1 MKRLMEWRPLIIG
14 PLLPLMW
21 MSCWLTYITIARGM
35 AIRTVKPA
43 ELQESLLLI
52 SGVVVV
58 INIYNLVLIYH
69 ETTLIKTIYFYSILA
84 ISFAVTIICSMVLAW
99 SDPARILT
107 PEHLSAWTV
116 IFVLLTAIQ
125 GLMGNYFALVTRQQV
140 TIENPRSSLVLASTC
155 LTLTSLIAV
164 PALTDGVACRRGWV
178 VLLLLFLIANTVLGI
193 VNLNHLFKPLAV
205 QQSVTYKLLVGINLS
220 SFFISILTGL
230 DTVTVRWISPHFALL
245 AVCMLTALTVYG
257 ISTAVIAGM
266 QRYDND
272 YRYGHVNGRERLWVV
287 VGAIL
292 FMALLLIECYVLS
305 V

>member
-21 MSCWLTYITIARGM
+21 MSCWLTYVTIAKGM
-35 AIRTVKPA
+35 AIKFVEPA

-58 INIYNLVLIYH
+58 INVYNLVLIYH

-84 ISFAVTIICSMVLAW
+84 ILLALTIICSLVLAW
-99 SDPARILT
+99 SDPVRIMT
-107 PEHLSAWTV
+107 PERLSGWVV
-116 IFVLLTAIQ
+116 IFALLTAIQ
-125 GLMGNYFALVTRQQV
+125 GLLGNYFALVTRQQAA
-140 TIENPRSSLVLASTC
+140 IENPRSSLVLASAC

-164 PALTDGVACRRGWV
+164 PALTDGVVCRRGWV

-205 QQSVTYKLLVGINLS
+205 QQSVTYELLVGINLA

-230 DTVTVRWISPHFALL
+230 DTVTVRWISPHFDLL

-257 ISTAVIAGM
+257 ISTAIIAGM